1 MAIDPSNTN
10 HVYCS
15 LPVEGKQGKV
25 YEIIK
30 FVLNEDGEIASTEAV
45 TKDSQYNNVRP
56 YIIPDSKNTPLRLT
70 WMYGNYYDWI
80 VSSRYP
86 QGYCTGIACD
96 FKGFPGCEEKEKCC
110 NGEEFQVQPEDGF
123 CTGTNG
129 HS

>member
-1 MAIDPSNTN
+1 MTFLANAGGHFHQTPNLEKCYSAGMAIDPSNTN

-56 YIIPDSKNTPLRLT
+56 YLVRKIHL
-70 WMYGNYYDWI
+70 
-80 VSSRYP
+80 
-86 QGYCTGIACD
+86 
-96 FKGFPGCEEKEKCC
+96 
-110 NGEEFQVQPEDGF
+110 
-123 CTGTNG
+123 
-129 HS
+129 

>member
-1 MAIDPSNTN
+1 MDTGVHSQSS
-10 HVYCS
+10 CS

-56 YIIPDSKNTPLRLT
+56 YIIPGSEDSPLRLT
-70 WMYGNYYDWI
+70 WMFGNYYDWI

-96 FKGFPGCEEKEKCC
+96 FKGFPLYLTS
-110 NGEEFQVQPEDGF
+110 GF
-123 CTGTNG
+123 IVFP
-129 HS
+129 SR